1 MERKSARGVVE
12 LMGAHSEVCENAVGA
27 LVGELRKYALY
38 IKKVVVDY
46 ADILSALET
55 LCERLYRFGV
65 AVNGDE
71 PAVCREPIQYRVRVT
86 AVQSA

>member
-1 MERKSARGVVE
+1 MERKSARGIVE
-12 LMGAHSEVCENAVGA
+12 LMGAYSEVCEDAVCT

-38 IKKVVVDY
+38 IKEVVVDY
-46 ADILSALET
+46 ADILSAPET

-71 PAVCREPIQYRVRVT
+71 PAVFRESVKYRVR